1 MALAVANSTRN
12 IYATAMSSFQAFCS
26 HDMVRPFP
34 LSEST
39 LTRYCSAVA
48 NRLKYSSIKTY
59 LAGIQFH
66 ATIRGF
72 QQPISGMRQLY
83 YVLRG
88 IRRAQALNAGRPA
101 KQPITFVH
109 LAILFDGFSGQYS
122 RHDAAMLHSAMSL
135 AFFGMLRVSE
145 YTSSHAQSYVPEH
158 TLLVEDVFLIE
169 STLHISLKKSKTDPF
184 RVGSV
189 VRLVQTNCRF
199 CPVLAFRIFSYLRGT
214 RSGPLFIFENGSFLT
229 RCRLSSMLQ
238 RVFPFAN
245 INTHSFRIGGASAAS
260 SAGIPD
266 SSIRILGRWSSD
278 AFLRY
283 LRFSDDDI
291 AGFLSRM
298 SLGRREPR

>member
-1 MALAVANSTRN
+1 MALAVANSTRD
-12 IYATAMSSFQAFCS
+12 IYAAAMSSFQAFCS
-26 HDMVRPFP
+26 HDMVLPLP

-39 LTRYCSAVA
+39 LIRYCSAVA

-66 ATIRGF
+66 STIRGF
-72 QQPISGMRQLY
+72 QQHISGMRQLY

-88 IRRAQALNAGRPA
+88 IRRVQALNAGRPA
-101 KQPITFVH
+101 KKPITFLH
-109 LAILFDGFSGQYS
+109 LAILFDVVSVQYS

-135 AFFGMLRVSE
+135 AFFGMMRVSE
-145 YTSSHAQSYVPEH
+145 YTSSHAQTFAPEH
-158 TLLVEDVFLIE
+158 TLLVEDVCLID
-169 STLHISLKKSKTDPF
+169 STLHISLKTSKTDPF

-189 VRLVQTNCRF
+189 VRLVQTSCRF
-199 CPVLAFRIFSYLRGT
+199 CPVLAFRTFSYFRGS
-214 RSGPLFIFENGSFLT
+214 RLGPLFMYENGSFLT
-229 RCRLSSMLQ
+229 RCKLSAMLQ
-238 RVFPFAN
+238 RFFPAAN

-283 LRFSDDDI
+283 LRYSDDDI
-291 AGFLSRM
+291 AVFLSRM
-298 SLGRREPR
+298 SQSDPRSG